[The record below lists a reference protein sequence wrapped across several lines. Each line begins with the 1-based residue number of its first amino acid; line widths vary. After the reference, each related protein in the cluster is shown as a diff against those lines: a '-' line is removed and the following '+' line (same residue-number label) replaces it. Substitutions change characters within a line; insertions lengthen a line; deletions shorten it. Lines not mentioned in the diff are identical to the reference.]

1 MIPEIDIWRVADVM
15 IRRYGENAQAESAK
29 RADEFV
35 EIGDHVVA
43 AVWRRVSWAAAEL
56 ANTTP
61 TGAVH

>member
-15 IRRYGENAQAESAK
+15 IKRYGESAQAESAK
-29 RADEFV
+29 RADQFAEV
-35 EIGDHVVA
+35 GDGRGA
-43 AVWRRVSWAAAEL
+43 AIWLRVSRAATEL